1 MQESGKEHIKNTRHK
16 EGVHQV
22 VAKVFSF
29 KKRAMILSLMLIL
42 IQYMQIAI
50 FLQDTL
56 IKMRKTKIWKLE
68 NDFYNFAAKHF
79 ASVKKV
85 VTIDNMIQSS
95 IQINNNKSSLR
106 L

>member
-1 MQESGKEHIKNTRHK
+1 M
-16 EGVHQV
+16 
-22 VAKVFSF
+22 
-29 KKRAMILSLMLIL
+29 IL
-42 IQYMQIAI
+42 IQDMQIAI

-85 VTIDNMIQSS
+85 IMINNMIQSS
-95 IQINNNKSSLR
+95 I
-106 L
+106 

>member
-1 MQESGKEHIKNTRHK
+1 
-16 EGVHQV
+16 
-22 VAKVFSF
+22 
-29 KKRAMILSLMLIL
+29 MILSLMLIL

-85 VTIDNMIQSS
+85 IM
-95 IQINNNKSSLR
+95 INNTIKSTIHTNQQ
-106 L
+106 

>member
-1 MQESGKEHIKNTRHK
+1 MLQKFSHLK
-16 EGVHQV
+16 
-22 VAKVFSF
+22 KVNNIDFDID
-29 KKRAMILSLMLIL
+29 MIS
-42 IQYMQIAI
+42 I

-95 IQINNNKSSLR
+95 IQINNN
-106 L
+106 

>member
-1 MQESGKEHIKNTRHK
+1 MTNICHFHFQESGKEHIKNTRHK

-22 VAKVFSF
+22 VAKVFAF
-29 KKRAMILSLMLIL
+29 KKGPILLNLIL
-42 IQYMQIAI
+42 IQYIQIAKN
-50 FLQDTL
+50 LQDTL

-85 VTIDNMIQSS
+85 LMINNMIQSS
-95 IQINNNKSSLR
+95 IQINNN
-106 L
+106 

>member
-1 MQESGKEHIKNTRHK
+1 
-16 EGVHQV
+16 
-22 VAKVFSF
+22 
-29 KKRAMILSLMLIL
+29 MLIL

>member
-1 MQESGKEHIKNTRHK
+1 
-16 EGVHQV
+16 
-22 VAKVFSF
+22 
-29 KKRAMILSLMLIL
+29 MLIL

-85 VTIDNMIQSS
+85 IMIDNTIQSS

>member
-1 MQESGKEHIKNTRHK
+1 MN
-16 EGVHQV
+16 
-22 VAKVFSF
+22 
-29 KKRAMILSLMLIL
+29 LIL
-42 IQYMQIAI
+42 IQYMQIAKKN
-50 FLQDTL
+50 LQDTL

-95 IQINNNKSSLR
+95 IQINNN
-106 L
+106 

>member
-1 MQESGKEHIKNTRHK
+1 
-16 EGVHQV
+16 
-22 VAKVFSF
+22 
-29 KKRAMILSLMLIL
+29 
-42 IQYMQIAI
+42 MQIAI

-79 ASVKKV
+79 VSVKKV

-95 IQINNNKSSLR
+95 IQINND
-106 L
+106 